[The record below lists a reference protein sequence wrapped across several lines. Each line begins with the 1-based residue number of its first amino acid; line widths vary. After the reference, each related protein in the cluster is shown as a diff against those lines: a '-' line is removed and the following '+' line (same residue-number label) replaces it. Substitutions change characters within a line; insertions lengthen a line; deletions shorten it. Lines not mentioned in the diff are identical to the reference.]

1 MKRTVLILALSLSA
15 YCLWA
20 QSSREDI
27 KKNVSLSGS
36 NYLAYPAPQKALTP
50 APKGEKPF
58 YISHYGRHGS
68 RFLIDPNDYDAPI
81 LTFKRANE
89 KGKLTEL
96 GQQTMAK
103 IEKMK
108 VESNKRLGELTEL
121 GAVQHRQIAS
131 RMYHRFPEVFKGDVH
146 VDAKS
151 TVVIRCILS
160 MTNEL
165 MELTALN
172 PRLQITHDASEHDM
186 YYMNFNDKLTFKNRK
201 NEDTKAFNENYENSN
216 IHPERLMETL
226 FNDAEYVKLYVNER
240 QLMYQLFDLAT
251 AVQNSEVRHELSLFE
266 LFNEE
271 EIYLNWQRK
280 NIGWFQEY
288 GSNAL
293 NGGTQPF
300 SQRNLLKM
308 IIHEADSC
316 MQFERPGATLRFGHE
331 TMVLPLTCLLDLNG
345 YGKTMTPDKL
355 EENHWFN
362 YRIFPMGANIQFIFY
377 RKNPSDK
384 DILVKVLLNEEE
396 ATLPLTAVSGP
407 YYRWS
412 EVREYYLNKIS
423 NYEATLEEIN

>member
-201 NEDTKAFNENYENSN
+201 NEDTKAFNDNYENSN

-271 EIYLNWQRK
+271 EIYLNWLRK

-423 NYEATLEEIN
+423 NYEATLKETN